1 MPGLTAAQIVTL
13 ATQVAK
19 VPGMTSQAGQLLNAI
34 LAELCQNY
42 DFELGST
49 AYAFS
54 FTGVS
59 GPYAMPADYLRM
71 KKDTFLY
78 TIDGV
83 PYVLPQVDYPQYL
96 AMIQTPGFQSYPTC
110 FATDASTTPIN
121 LYVWPPPSGAY
132 PVTMEY
138 YRAMPE
144 IAAPE
149 SSSDV
154 PWFPNQ
160 TYLLRRLAGELMQI
174 AGDQRAN
181 GFLGDDDR
189 LYPQGAGTL
198 LRKYLK
204 MKDDQLGFVK
214 TVSLDERMFRS
225 PFRALPNTKTV
236 GW

>member
-1 MPGLTAAQIVTL
+1 MTSAQIVTL
-13 ATQVAK
+13 ASQIAK
-19 VPGMTSQAGQLLNAI
+19 APGFTSQAGQLLNAI
-34 LAELCQNY
+34 LAELAQNY
-42 DFELGST
+42 NFELAAG
-49 AYAFS
+49 AYAFT
-54 FTGVS
+54 FNGTS

-71 KKDTFLY
+71 KKDTFRF

-83 PYVLPQVDYPQYL
+83 PYVLPQYTYEQYVSF
-96 AMIQTPGFQSYPTC
+96 AQTAGFQSYPVL
-110 FATDASTTPIN
+110 FATDASQTPID

-138 YRAMPE
+138 YRTMPV

-160 TYLLRRLAGELMQI
+160 TYLIRRLAGELMQFT
-174 AGDQRAN
+174 GDQRAN
-181 GFLGDDDR
+181 AFLGDNDTI
-189 LYPQGAGTL
+189 YPQGAGTL

-204 MKDDQLGFVK
+204 MKDDEQGFVK
-214 TVSLDERMFRS
+214 TVSLDRRQFSS
-225 PFRALPNTKTV
+225 PFRNLKNTKVV